1 MTPLYYIER
10 PAVMRVISMARY
22 DIGAM
27 SYEEELDQWLLA
39 SLFMTKV
46 FSECK
51 ALGIYP
57 QEPRIERS
65 ATGEP
70 EPIDL
75 MALMYEAEE
84 QLGFT
89 VSVRSN
95 EPFVSKWR
103 SRTAEYVA
111 DRRRRFAMSVFLRM
125 TSGGI
130 IK

>member
-1 MTPLYYIER
+1 
-10 PAVMRVISMARY
+10 MARY

-27 SYEEELDQWLLA
+27 SYQEELDQWLLA

-46 FSECK
+46 FSVCK
-51 ALGIYP
+51 ELGIYP
-57 QEPRIERS
+57 QEPRVER

-70 EPIDL
+70 NPIDL
-75 MALMYEAEE
+75 PALMYEAEE
-84 QLGFT
+84 ELGFT

-130 IK
+130 IR

>member
-1 MTPLYYIER
+1 MTDLYYTDRQTVRRTI
-10 PAVMRVISMARY
+10 ALARY

-27 SYEEELDQWLLA
+27 SPQEELDQWLFA

-51 ALGIYP
+51 ALGLYP
-57 QEPRIERS
+57 QEPRESRV
-65 ATGEP
+65 GEVGDD
-70 EPIDL
+70 PIDL
-75 MALMYEAEE
+75 MAIMYQAEE
-84 QLGFT
+84 ELGFT

-111 DRRRRFAMSVFLRM
+111 DRRRRFAMSVMLRM

-130 IK
+130 IP